1 MRRWTALVT
10 STVFF
15 GNSVAT
21 NTFPDPTSSVE
32 PRSDPLENITVVESG
47 QFVVAKLQCYDCPT
61 TARVE
66 KGVHEITHEENALV
80 CISTLHVFYQIPM
93 PLVGLL
99 LMCQPVVLQHQ
110 PLKQP

>member
-32 PRSDPLENITVVESG
+32 PRSEPLENITVVESG

-61 TARVE
+61 TARFE
-66 KGVHEITHEENALV
+66 KGVHEIIHEENALV
-80 CISTLHVFYQIPM
+80 CISLCMFSTRFPC
-93 PLVGLL
+93 LL
-99 LMCQPVVLQHQ
+99 LAFYLCVNP
-110 PLKQP
+110 